1 MNNYEQS
8 KTARR
13 IAAVTYLAFMAFILG
28 GTYLSQNPLF

>member
-13 IAAVTYLAFMAFILG
+13 VAAVVYLIFMAFILG
-28 GTYLSQNPLF
+28 GTYLSQHPLL